1 MCAVDAIVLHRI
13 NTPRERR
20 KIPQDR
26 NTILIVDDTPEHLAL
41 VSSLLRRAGFHILTA
56 GNALEGIRVARSERP
71 DLVISDVV
79 MPNISG
85 IELCQMIRADA
96 DLATTPVL
104 LVSALDKE
112 TESVVEALQT
122 GADGYIEVP
131 FEPSLL
137 VATVVRL
144 LESKH
149 AETESE
155 RQVVERTSQLAAANQ
170 NLKEEIAERR
180 KAEETLRQERIFLRT
195 LIDNIPDLIY
205 VKDMACRKVIANM
218 AEVRNLGLHSEAEVL
233 GKDDFA
239 LYPKEL
245 AEGFFA
251 DDQAVLHAERSV
263 LNKEEYVIN
272 EQGQK
277 RWLLTT
283 KIPLH
288 QNGQIIGL
296 IGLGRDITARK
307 EAEEALVESEQRL
320 QQSQKMEAIGTLAG
334 GVAHDFNNLLTAILG
349 NTQLALRKLQPD
361 DPLQLRLIEI
371 EKAGNRAAVLI
382 RQLLAFSRR
391 QHLERRVINLN
402 DTIGETMKLLRRI
415 IGEDVEVH
423 VKAGPN
429 LSAIFADPAQIE
441 QVIMNLAVNARDAMP
456 QGGRLVIETSNIQ
469 LDENY
474 QILYPYVIPG
484 KYVQILVSDTGSGI
498 DDETKKQIFD
508 PFFTT
513 KDIDKGTGLG
523 LSMVYGIVK
532 QHDGHI
538 NVYSE
543 LGHGTSFKIFLP
555 VVERAVDKQSI
566 AFQLPLLGGTE
577 TILVAEDEEV
587 LRNLARDVLEGL
599 DYTVLLAENGEEA
612 IKMYEQNPEQIDLLL
627 LDVVMPRMGGWEASE
642 RIRELGGDMPLILM
656 TGYSSETVQS
666 RFVKQNNLMEDLGAT
681 VLQKP
686 YNVEGLGRKVR
697 EVLDKIKGA

>member
-1 MCAVDAIVLHRI
+1 
-13 NTPRERR
+13 
-20 KIPQDR
+20 
-26 NTILIVDDTPEHLAL
+26 
-41 VSSLLRRAGFHILTA
+41 VSSLLGRAGFDILTA
-56 GNALEGIRVARSERP
+56 GDAQEGMQIARRERP

-96 DLATTPVL
+96 DLATIPVL

-137 VATVVRL
+137 VAKVVRL

-170 NLKEEIAERR
+170 NLEEEIAERR

-205 VKDMACRKVIANM
+205 VKDMASRMVIANL
-218 AEVRNLGLHSEAEVL
+218 AEVHNLGLPSEAEVL

-245 AEGFFA
+245 AEGFYA

-272 EQGQK
+272 GEGQK
-277 RWLLTT
+277 RWFLTT

-307 EAEEALVESEQRL
+307 QAEEALVESEQRL

-361 DPLQLRLIEI
+361 DPLEPRLIEI
-371 EKAGNRAAVLI
+371 EKASNRAAVLT

-423 VKAGPN
+423 VKAGSK
-429 LSAIFADPAQIE
+429 LSAIFADPAQFE

-456 QGGRLVIETSNIQ
+456 QGGRLVIETSNIE

-474 QILYPYVIPG
+474 QIQYPYVVPG
-484 KYVQILVSDTGSGI
+484 KYVQIIVSDTGIGI
-498 DDETKKQIFD
+498 DNETKKQIFD

-513 KDIDKGTGLG
+513 KEIDKGTGLG
-523 LSMVYGIVK
+523 LSMVYGIIK

-566 AFQLPLLGGTE
+566 AYQLPLLGGTE

-587 LRNLARDVLEGL
+587 LRNLAKNVLEGL

-612 IKMYEQNPEQIDLLL
+612 VKMYQQNPEQIDLLL

-666 RFVKQNNLMEDLGAT
+666 RFVKQNKQMEELGAT

-686 YNVEGLGRKVR
+686 YNIEGLGRKVR
-697 EVLDKIKGA
+697 EVLDKIKVA